1 MDIITAVI
9 SIVVHGAVV
18 SSAMQMQKIQLAMI
32 PIASLTFG
40 LILIRII
47 GPSREMGTHP
57 LRL

>member
-1 MDIITAVI
+1 
-9 SIVVHGAVV
+9 
-18 SSAMQMQKIQLAMI
+18 MQMQKIQLAMI